1 MLGDVE
7 ILCIF
12 KQTFNMCQNCC
23 DSGYSDYPAFLK
35 TVAAH
40 RIDYIDGFKKRQ
52 YELYDEQDTENTEFC
67 RFCFDSGVLHASIG
81 IWAPPLTPKLGH
93 YTSYEQG
100 YYGESAT
107 ASDSVAAAR
116 SDEGIQVG
124 EHVAAPASGPQGG
137 SGFFQ
142 AHKRT
147 ITIAAVSVAV
157 VSAVSVSAIRMS
169 KSGYTIS
176 KLFHHAEQDTSS
188 ETSPTPAASAEPTVP
203 NDTATHKDSKKSET
217 AHKLDVAKEKTSV
230 TISSMPAHHTPA
242 AEPHKTA
249 AAVATPKKAPAKVAV
264 AHKGG
269 HHRHHRSAA
278 HLKHT
283 VAKKKTIKK
292 PTPSDDEEDTPVA
305 KTPAP
310 IKKAASTAAA
320 TAPIKR
326 APAVAAVPPAK
337 TVPTKKPAAPAG
349 VEADDSEDTPKPS
362 KTAAS
367 APKPKPAV
375 APPAPKPAPAKPVAA
390 VKPAPEPSKTRS
402 AVQPMATI
410 SVDATPTRPIDPVVT
425 HMLDSTLNAGAIP
438 KPQEGRTFSF
448 HVIDRYHHET
458 SDAPPA
464 AAATVIQ
471 FGRFPKAS
479 DSLLTEADLFRMKKE
494 DMIIMLN
501 EVYARHH
508 FKFKDV
514 RLNDYF
520 SQQEWY
526 KAEYD
531 DVSARL
537 TDIEQKNI
545 TFIKKHLLP

>member
-1 MLGDVE
+1 MWGTTAVE
-7 ILCIF
+7 
-12 KQTFNMCQNCC
+12 
-23 DSGYSDYPAFLK
+23 P
-35 TVAAH
+35 
-40 RIDYIDGFKKRQ
+40 
-52 YELYDEQDTENTEFC
+52 
-67 RFCFDSGVLHASIG
+67 
-81 IWAPPLTPKLGH
+81 
-93 YTSYEQG
+93 
-100 YYGESAT
+100 
-107 ASDSVAAAR
+107 
-116 SDEGIQVG
+116 
-124 EHVAAPASGPQGG
+124 
-137 SGFFQ
+137 
-142 AHKRT
+142 
-147 ITIAAVSVAV
+147 
-157 VSAVSVSAIRMS
+157 
-169 KSGYTIS
+169 
-176 KLFHHAEQDTSS
+176 
-188 ETSPTPAASAEPTVP
+188 SPTPAASAEP
-203 NDTATHKDSKKSET
+203 NDTATHKDLKKSET
-217 AHKLDVAKEKTSV
+217 AHKPDVAKEKTSV

-249 AAVATPKKAPAKVAV
+249 AAVATPQKAPAKVAV
-264 AHKGG
+264 TLKGG
-269 HHRHHRSAA
+269 HHRHHRGAA

-292 PTPSDDEEDTPVA
+292 PTPSDDEEDTPLA
-305 KTPAP
+305 KTSAP
-310 IKKAASTAAA
+310 IKKAASTVAA

-349 VEADDSEDTPKPS
+349 DEGDDSGDTPKPS
-362 KTAAS
+362 KTAV
-367 APKPKPAV
+367 AV
-375 APPAPKPAPAKPVAA
+375 PAPKPAPAKPVAA
-390 VKPAPEPSKTRS
+390 MKPAPEPAKTWP
-402 AVQPMATI
+402 AVQPTAAI
-410 SVDATPTRPIDPVVT
+410 SVDATPTRSIDPVVT

-458 SDAPPA
+458 SNAPPA
-464 AAATVIQ
+464 AAANLVQ